1 MFMIY
6 SHTIFHMYNSSVSL
20 IVAIRLK
27 AINTFKEVMLF
38 TIKLPYQ
45 RLNIFQRCTV
55 LRYIISGP
63 YVKWC

>member
-1 MFMIY
+1 
-6 SHTIFHMYNSSVSL
+6 MYNSSVSL